1 MNTNAFRA
9 ALVILVVA
17 CKGHSTADEAAPVVK
32 RVADAKPVTALS
44 YWTGVQPGDVAK
56 YPAPAPVATVVR
68 AADIPR
74 LVLAR
79 PEAGAKPI
87 GSARNLSV
95 EIEVLASGVQPRIFG
110 SVAPEG
116 KNFVVVETRWRNIH
130 SKQRMDKA
138 SSGGA
143 ADRTMGVGSF
153 AAGKS
158 GGNAADSVDVDVA
171 YKVPSMFD
179 HVYLVADGVATSLHP
194 VTEEIPG
201 GVKIAAPFT
210 VEKLGETR
218 DARLAFLAPTGAKDI
233 ALQFFD
239 YKFGHVLVPIRGDAK
254 RAAGDG
260 TPQGKVLDKAQTA
273 KLDIAAHSLSFRT
286 EFGGATAPQGWR
298 YAVVELGGR
307 SRSVRSGI
315 GDIVQIDPAKFI
327 WLEGDGGYVYPSAGG
342 STTSQRVLRFT
353 PEIYQTQEVA
363 FLVPSTAESF
373 RLGLR
378 AESEVARLAVT
389 DKKPGGLPGAK
400 ETHKDGNTM
409 EVLLLGSR
417 QEGEYIVLDLA
428 IKPLETKGQGIEITP
443 DQQFMLVTGSGEI
456 RPDMVATWNRT
467 NRPPRPF
474 VVPPGTPVR
483 FELVFPNRG
492 SPTALRIRGF
502 ESEGRLK
509 L

>member
-1 MNTNAFRA
+1 MNTSKFGVS
-9 ALVILVVA
+9 LVVLLVA
-17 CKGHSTADEAAPVVK
+17 CKDHSAAGDTAPLAK

-44 YWTGVQPGDVAK
+44 YWTGAQPGDLAK
-56 YPAPAPVATVVR
+56 YPAPTPVATVVR
-68 AADIPR
+68 ATDIPR

-79 PEAGAKPI
+79 PAAGAKPI

-95 EIEVLASGVQPRIFG
+95 EIEVLASGNQPRIFG
-110 SVAPEG
+110 SVAPDG

-130 SKQRMDKA
+130 SRQRMDKA

-153 AAGKS
+153 GGGRTAGS
-158 GGNAADSVDVDVA
+158 AADSVDVDVA

-201 GVKIAAPFT
+201 GLKIDAALT
-210 VEKLGETR
+210 IAKLGETR
-218 DARLAFLAPTGAKDI
+218 DARLAFLAPAGAKDI

-260 TPQGKVLDKAQTA
+260 TPSGKILDKAQTA
-273 KLDIAAHSLSFRT
+273 KLDVAAHSLSFRT
-286 EFGGATAPQGWR
+286 EFGGAAAPQGWR

-307 SRSVRSGI
+307 SRSARNGI

-363 FLVPSTAESF
+363 FLVPSAADRF

-389 DKKPGGLPGAK
+389 DKKPGGIPQAK
-400 ETHKDGNTM
+400 ETHKDGKTM

-417 QEGEYIVLDLA
+417 QDGEYLVLDLA
-428 IKPLETKGQGIEITP
+428 INPLETKGQGIEITP
-443 DQQFMLVTGSGEI
+443 DQQFMLVTAGGEL
-456 RPDMVATWNRT
+456 RPDMVATWNRN

-474 VVPPGTPVR
+474 VVPPGTPLR
-483 FELVFPNRG
+483 FELAFPNRG
-492 SPTALRIRGF
+492 SPTALRVRGF